1 MIVCAKI
8 IWIRL
13 TVEKLSHLTLTDA
26 EHHLDFHM
34 ASFEQQFA
42 DQTADTCH
50 LSSAEKNAVS
60 NAVCP

>member
-13 TVEKLSHLTLTDA
+13 TVEKLNHLTLTEA
-26 EHHLDFHM
+26 EHHLDFRM
-34 ASFEQQFA
+34 ASFA

-60 NAVCP
+60 NSVSP